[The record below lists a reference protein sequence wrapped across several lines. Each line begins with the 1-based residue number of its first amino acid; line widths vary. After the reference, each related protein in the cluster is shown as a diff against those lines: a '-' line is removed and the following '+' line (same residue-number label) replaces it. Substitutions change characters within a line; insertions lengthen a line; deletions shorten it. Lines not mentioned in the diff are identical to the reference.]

1 MSATEITSNKTK
13 YILLTN
19 GDTYAGRTL
28 AIYIADQ
35 LMKREGQLKKH
46 WRLRVLCEDKN
57 TMKDLDKRG
66 IEVKEVDYESQS
78 MLRDQM
84 KINIK
89 ALIFNPFSSTDRL
102 IQRSKNL
109 IDAAIH
115 EKVTRILMMGSSST
129 QDLETPMGKFSEVES
144 YLRDRYKY
152 GAWAVFRI
160 PLIQQFMHFWSSMIE
175 NKSVIGLPMSES
187 DYLLTVNIMDICEC
201 VCQAALS
208 KKCSVWTNQ
217 RQSTDSGSSSDYEEE
232 TTTAA
237 DPDTRTAIKR
247 VYELTCA
254 VPGSLYL
261 FSKALSDAVRKDGFD
276 TDVDATIITDEQL
289 ESYLKFVSEGK
300 KKETESLLSTVFPDK
315 GLNKS
320 RKTSAETSLLQSF
333 KALFSDDK
341 AKCFT
346 YEQDD
351 PNWYPASK
359 YLNPFCIE
367 LILNHFRNARSS
379 DMPNLPSSDICDIT
393 GRAPIEIS
401 EFFMENRRQF
411 RPE

>member
-1 MSATEITSNKTK
+1 MSTSEITSKKTK

-19 GDTYAGRTL
+19 GDSYAGRTL

-46 WRLRVLCEDKN
+46 WRLR
-57 TMKDLDKRG
+57 
-66 IEVKEVDYESQS
+66 EVDYESQS
-78 MLRDQM
+78 MLREQM

-89 ALIFNPFSSTDRL
+89 ALIFNPFTSTGRL
-102 IQRSKNL
+102 IHRGKNL

-115 EKVTRILMMGSSST
+115 EKVKRILMLSM
-129 QDLETPMGKFSEVES
+129 Q
-144 YLRDRYKY
+144 Y
-152 GAWAVFRI
+152 GAWVVFRI

-187 DYLLTVNIMDICEC
+187 DYLLTVNIMDVCEC

-208 KKCSVWTNQ
+208 NKCSVWANQ
-217 RQSTDSGSSSDYEEE
+217 HESIGSG
-232 TTTAA
+232 
-237 DPDTRTAIKR
+237 I
-247 VYELTCA
+247 YELTCA
-254 VPGSLYL
+254 VPASPYL
-261 FSKALSDAVRKDGFD
+261 FSKALSEAVRKDGFD
-276 TDVDATIITDEQL
+276 TDVEATVITDEQL
-289 ESYLKFVSEGK
+289 ENYLKFVSEGK
-300 KKETESLLSTVFPDK
+300 KKETESFLSVVFQDK
-315 GLNKS
+315 GLKR
-320 RKTSAETSLLQSF
+320 RKTSSESGLLKSFQS
-333 KALFSDDK
+333 LFSDDK
-341 AKCFT
+341 AKSST

-351 PNWYPASK
+351 PNWYPAPK

-367 LILNHFRNARSS
+367 LILDHFRNTRSP
-379 DMPNLPSSDICDIT
+379 DMPNMPSSDVFDIT

>member
-1 MSATEITSNKTK
+1 MSTSEITSKKTK

-19 GDTYAGRTL
+19 GDSYAGRTL

-46 WRLRVLCEDKN
+46 WRLRVLCEDRSV
-57 TMKDLDKRG
+57 MKDLEKRG
-66 IEVKEVDYESQS
+66 IEVREVDYESQS
-78 MLRDQM
+78 MLREQM

-89 ALIFNPFSSTDRL
+89 ALIFNPFTSTGRL
-102 IQRSKNL
+102 IHRGKNL

-115 EKVTRILMMGSSST
+115 EKVKRILMMGCSSN
-129 QDLETPMGKFSEVES
+129 QDSDSSMEKFSQVES

-152 GAWAVFRI
+152 GAWVVFRI

-187 DYLLTVNIMDICEC
+187 DYLLTVNIMDVCEC

-208 KKCSVWTNQ
+208 NKCSVWANQ
-217 RQSTDSGSSSDYEEE
+217 HESIGSGSGSSSDYEEE
-232 TTTAA
+232 TTAA
-237 DPDTRTAIKR
+237 DVVARTAIKR

-254 VPGSLYL
+254 VPASPYL
-261 FSKALSDAVRKDGFD
+261 FSKALSEAVRKDGFD
-276 TDVDATIITDEQL
+276 TDVEATVITDEQL
-289 ESYLKFVSEGK
+289 ENYLKFVSEGK
-300 KKETESLLSTVFPDK
+300 KKETESFLSVVFQDK
-315 GLNKS
+315 RLKR
-320 RKTSAETSLLQSF
+320 RKTSSESGLLKSFQS
-333 KALFSDDK
+333 LFSDDK
-341 AKCFT
+341 AKSST

-351 PNWYPASK
+351 PNWYPAPK

-367 LILNHFRNARSS
+367 LILDHFRNTRSP
-379 DMPNLPSSDICDIT
+379 DMPNMPSSDVFDIT